1 MSRFDALTADQRLQW
16 AANQL
21 ITERST
27 FWGGISHMPFV
38 ENPQKSDT
46 LATDGFSVFFKPE
59 FVETLDKENLIGVV
73 LHEWLHPALD
83 HFARSVGLEPDLAN
97 QAGDHEINHIIKKAG
112 FKLPKDALCDP
123 AFADM
128 AMEQIYGELQKRR
141 QKKGG
146 QNNQQGNPAGQGGQQ
161 PPGSGQGAPNQP
173 QRGTQPGQGQSQPQ
187 PGQQPGK
194 GQGQGRQSWGQMI
207 PPTNPDGT
215 PASPADVSNLSNEWK
230 QRVRIAAK
238 VAQKSDSPGDTP
250 GFVAELVENIRKPK
264 ADWRTELREF
274 MSKVRPSSST
284 WRRPNRRMLSAGI
297 HLPSTVKEGMRE
309 IVLAIDTS
317 GSVNVEALE
326 QFAGEMTAINEDL
339 RPEKI
344 TIIYCDREIQGVVEV
359 ESGEE
364 VKLEAPGRGGTD
376 FRPVFE
382 YVDQMEKEPACLVF
396 FTDMENDKWPAR
408 EPEYP
413 VLWASWGKKSWND
426 KAPFGRVVVVK

>member
-1 MSRFDALTADQRLQW
+1 MARFDNLTADQRLQW

-21 ITERST
+21 ITERSA

-38 ENPQKSDT
+38 ENPQKSET
-46 LATDGFSVFFKPE
+46 LATDGLSVFYKPE
-59 FVETLDKENLIGVV
+59 FVATLDKEDLIGVV
-73 LHEWLHPALD
+73 LHGWLHPALD
-83 HFARSVGLEPDLAN
+83 HFARSIGLEPDLAN

-123 AFADM
+123 AYADM
-128 AMEQIYGELQKRR
+128 EMEKIYGELQKRR
-141 QKKGG
+141 QKKGNQSG
-146 QNNQQGNPAGQGGQQ
+146 QQGNLGQGSQQ
-161 PPGSGQGAPNQP
+161 PPGSGQGAPGQP
-173 QRGTQPGQGQSQPQ
+173 QQGQTPSQGQWQ
-187 PGQQPGK
+187 PASGQQPGQD
-194 GQGQGRQSWGQMI
+194 QGQAWGQML

-215 PASPADVSNLSNEWK
+215 PASPADVSNLSGEWK

-238 VAQKSDSPGDTP
+238 IAQKSDAPGATP

-317 GSVNVEALE
+317 GSVDTEALE

-344 TIIYCDREIQGVVEV
+344 TIIYCDRDIQGVVEI
-359 ESGEE
+359 EAGEE

-382 YVDQMEKEPACLVF
+382 YVAQLEKEPACLVF
-396 FTDMENDKWPAR
+396 FTDMENTGWPET
-408 EPEYP
+408 EPDYP